1 MQMASYKKNSSTIA
15 KKLILFIILF
25 SSIVTLLAT
34 AFQIYIEY
42 RAEIKQID
50 KSFAQIKTGYLNS
63 IAQAVWVVDETQ
75 IKLLL
80 NGITRLPNIAFAEI
94 RHETEIIG
102 KSGLKLDRQF
112 IAQTFNLIAPHKES
126 TQVTGALNVHADLS
140 RVYKTLLDRAIV
152 ILLSTSVIIALV
164 AIFIFIL
171 FSNLVTRHVTTATNY
186 LGQINLDQLDTPL
199 KLDRPNPA
207 IDSKD
212 ELDQLATSIN
222 EMRLNLK
229 DAIYKRDE
237 SEERFKRIVDNFPNS
252 VSIKNSEGIY
262 IFANYAYGKWMNSDV
277 SEIVGKSL
285 YDLFPKSTA
294 RSINESDNHVI
305 SSGQPSFIEVSRTF
319 KDGTTRIMYNQK
331 YPFNLRSEEGPAV
344 IAILTDITEQKKAEA
359 AIRESE
365 RQLRE
370 ILENSPVGIAI
381 VTQLKDIEINSGA
394 RLFVNSALVQMFAG
408 TSHQQ
413 ILDARIVDT
422 FIDPDVFH
430 QTLKIMS
437 NGEDLVDFEALRRRV
452 DGTQWWD
459 SMSSRPVKFDGQD
472 CTMIW
477 HFDITARKEAEDA
490 LRQAHDTL
498 EVRIEER
505 TEQLRGEIEERK
517 RIEVEL
523 LQATKLAESAS
534 HAKSE
539 FLANMSHELRTPLNA
554 IIGFSE
560 TLDQNVFGEL
570 ANEKQI
576 EYVKDIHIS
585 GQHLLDLINDILDVS
600 VIEAGKLAL
609 HDSEVGINSV
619 TEEAILLVQT
629 RADQDN
635 IELQNLIEDD
645 GLKLR
650 ADERR
655 LKQIMVNLL
664 SNAIKYSHKSGEI
677 KIDGG
682 RAEDGTF
689 VMKVIDNGLG
699 MDAAA
704 LEIAMAKFGQV
715 FSNSAIHN
723 EGTGLGLPLTNG
735 LVEAHGGALIIESE
749 LGVGTT
755 VRVIFPKERVI
766 T

>member
-1 MQMASYKKNSSTIA
+1 MAPYEKNSNTIA

-25 SSIVTLLAT
+25 SSIATILAT
-34 AFQIYIEY
+34 AFQIYVEY

-50 KSFAQIKTGYLNS
+50 KSFAQTNTGYLRS

-75 IKLLL
+75 IDLLL
-80 NGITRLPNIAFAEI
+80 TGITRLPNIAFAEI
-94 RHETEIIG
+94 RHENEIIG
-102 KSGLKLDRQF
+102 KSGKKLDRQF
-112 IAQTFNLIAPHKES
+112 IAKTFNLIAPHKGS
-126 TQVTGALNVHADLS
+126 TQITGGLTIHADLS
-140 RVYKTLLDRAIV
+140 RVYKTLLNRAIV
-152 ILLSTSVIIALV
+152 ILLSTGVIIALV

-186 LGQINLDQLDTPL
+186 LRQINLDQLDTPL
-199 KLDRPNPA
+199 KLDRPRPA
-207 IDSKD
+207 MESGD
-212 ELDQLATSIN
+212 ELDQLEASIN
-222 EMRLNLK
+222 EMRISLK
-229 DAIYKRDE
+229 DAIDKRDE
-237 SEERFKRIVDNFPNS
+237 SEEYFKRIVDNFPNS
-252 VSIKNSEGIY
+252 VSIKNSEGKF
-262 IFANYAYGKWMNSDV
+262 IFANYAYSKWLNADT
-277 SEIVGKSL
+277 SEIVGKSI
-285 YDLFPKSTA
+285 YDLFPEITA
-294 RSINESDNHVI
+294 RSISESDNQI
-305 SSGQPSFIEVSRTF
+305 LSSGQPSFIEVSRTF
-319 KDGTTRIMYNQK
+319 KDGTTRILYNQK
-331 YPFNLRSEEGPAV
+331 YPFNFRSEEGNAV
-344 IAILTDITEQKKAEA
+344 IAIMTDITERKKAEA

-370 ILENSPVGIAI
+370 VLENSPVGIAI
-381 VTQLKDIEINSGA
+381 VAHSNDHKNIPGG
-394 RLFVNSALVQMFAG
+394 RLFVNSALVQMFDG
-408 TSHQQ
+408 NSHQHM
-413 ILDARIVDT
+413 LDANIVDT
-422 FIDPDVFH
+422 FVDPDVFH

-437 NGEDLVDFEALRRRV
+437 NHNDLVDFEALRRRV

-459 SMSSRPVKFDGQD
+459 SMSSRPVKFDDQN
-472 CTMIW
+472 CIMIW

-490 LRQAHDTL
+490 LRQAHNNL
-498 EVRIEER
+498 EIRIEDR

-609 HDSEVGINSV
+609 HESDVGIHSV

-635 IELQNLIEDD
+635 IELNNLIDDD

-664 SNAIKYSHKSGEI
+664 SNAIKYSHNSGKIEI
-677 KIDGG
+677 NGEK
-682 RAEDGTF
+682 AEDGTF
-689 VMKVIDNGLG
+689 VIKVIDNGLG
-699 MDAAA
+699 MDAEE

-715 FSNSAIHN
+715 YSSSAIHT

-735 LVEAHGGALIIESE
+735 LVEAHGGTLILESE
-749 LGVGTT
+749 LGLGTT
-755 VRVIFPKERVI
+755 AQVIFPKERVI
-766 T
+766 I